1 MPPNLAVPDG
11 SLARSA
17 HPTHLR
23 AVAVPPPR
31 SRGVR
36 AFRGATTVAADEP
49 ALIREAVIELLETL
63 LDDNDLAPHDVIS
76 AVFTATPDLVSEFP
90 AHAARLIGWT
100 DIPLLCAQEL
110 PVAGALP
117 RCIRVMLHAETR
129 RQRAEV
135 RHAYLRE
142 AVLLRQDLLSD

>member
-1 MPPNLAVPDG
+1 MPTNLAG
-11 SLARSA
+11 SPLAPSGDPA
-17 HPTHLR
+17 HLR
-23 AVAVPPPR
+23 AVAAPPPR
-31 SRGVR
+31 ARSVR
-36 AFRGATTVAADEP
+36 AFRGATTVVADEP
-49 ALIREAVIELLETL
+49 ALIRAAVIELLETL
-63 LDDNDLAPHDVIS
+63 LDDNDLAPADVIS

-110 PVAGALP
+110 PVEGALP